1 MISVAHYQGIS
12 MISID
17 ENLVSSRVLRG
28 WTREEAL
35 RPIEKEVI
43 EYDGTKLTLN
53 EWCGLLQLHHE
64 DTYFRIIRGHK
75 LEDIVRE
82 QTQYE
87 ELDRALVHN
96 VAYPHL
102 ARQPF

>member
-1 MISVAHYQGIS
+1 MIYVN
-12 MISID
+12 
-17 ENLVSSRVLRG
+17 ENLVSSRMLRG
-28 WTREEAL
+28 WTREEAV

-43 EYDGTKLTLN
+43 EYDGTSLTLL

-82 QTQYE
+82 ETEHQLAGTDQK
-87 ELDRALVHN
+87 LVSQVH
-96 VAYPHL
+96 YPHL
-102 ARQPF
+102 ARLPF

>member
-1 MISVAHYQGIS
+1 MIG
-12 MISID
+12 ID
-17 ENLVSSRVLRG
+17 ENLVSSRILRG

-35 RPIEKEVI
+35 RAIEKEVI
-43 EYDGTKLTLN
+43 EFDGAKLTLS

-75 LEDIVRE
+75 LEDIV
-82 QTQYE
+82 QDHNQYA
-87 ELDRALVHN
+87 ELDKALVQN

-102 ARQPF
+102 AREPF